1 MTLLIRSRLYLEFN
15 NVIPSEYIVYVMLA
29 NKETIPDFLW
39 EDRSVKFD
47 VPVTAL
53 KLRPGEI
60 MIEQVTDVED
70 TKGNN
75 GDKGKLI
82 ITNLRL
88 VWIHENTSK
97 INLSI
102 GYLNFI
108 NTTMVNTESRLKGST
123 ESIKILTR
131 YSKTKFEFI
140 FTNLVRD
147 TPWLHGLIKNVARAY
162 ETSRLYRD
170 IKLKGSI
177 IDNGQL
183 RMLPKE
189 EVGVN

>member
-1 MTLLIRSRLYLEFN
+1 MSA
-15 NVIPSEYIVYVMLA
+15 S
-29 NKETIPDFLW
+29 KEGIPDSLW

-53 KLRPGEI
+53 KLRPGEV

-82 ITNLRL
+82 VTNLRL
-88 VWIHENTSK
+88 VWIHESTSK

-108 NTTMVNTESRLKGST
+108 NTSMVNTESRLKGST
-123 ESIKILTR
+123 ESMKILTR

-147 TPWLHGLIKNVARAY
+147 TPWLHGLVKNVARAY

-177 IDNGQL
+177 IESGQL

-189 EVGVN
+189 EVCSNDNNIRTNKIFIN